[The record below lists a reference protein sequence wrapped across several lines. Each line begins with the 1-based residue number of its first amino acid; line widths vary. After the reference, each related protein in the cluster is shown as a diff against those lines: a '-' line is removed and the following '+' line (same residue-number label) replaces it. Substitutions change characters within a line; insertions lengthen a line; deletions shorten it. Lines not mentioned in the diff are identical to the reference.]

1 MNFQEVTELDI
12 KNYTLLKEEQIAEV
26 NGTAYLL
33 EHNKTKARVMLV
45 CNDDTN
51 KVFNI
56 GFRTPPADD
65 TGVAH
70 ITEHSVLCGSK
81 KFPAKDPFVELA
93 KGSLNTFLNAM
104 TYPDKTVYPIA
115 SVNDKDFHNLMEV
128 YLDAVFYPNTYH
140 NDKILKQ
147 EGWHYHLEDAQDAI
161 TYNGVVYNEM
171 KGAYSSAEQ
180 QLFDAIQTSLLPD
193 TTYGCDSGGNPTA
206 IPDLTYEDFLD
217 FHKKYYHPSNSYI
230 YLYGNVDVEKELAF
244 IDEEYLCHYDYLQ
257 VDSEIHPQQAFTEK
271 KEVTMYYPL
280 SDAEEEEENTYFSYN
295 VIIGEHVNRSTDL
308 TAMILDYALMDVP
321 GAPIQKAIVDA
332 GISNDVFS
340 SYENSMLQPMYSIVA
355 KGCKT
360 EDKERFV
367 KVIEDTLSSLIENG
381 LEDKMLTASL
391 NHFEFKYKEANY
403 GRYPKGLM
411 YGLNAFNSWLYDDNE
426 PFMHLKYNQE
436 FAYLKEQIGT
446 DYYAKFLKERIL
458 DNQHKTVL
466 VGLPKK
472 GLNKELEKKVAD
484 KLAAYKESLSDSEIA
499 ELVRQT
505 KELERYQSEPS
516 TKEDLEKIPM
526 LELDDID
533 KKAQTLKNREYQV
546 EGIPVVQHDIFT
558 NGIAYVDYHFMMNQ
572 VPVHLLPYVSLLVA
586 LYKDVDTDSR
596 TYNELANEIDLKTG
610 GIGLSISSIGVKP
623 ELGEYKVFLAIR
635 TKVLNEN
642 LADAL
647 ALMEEILFTSH
658 VTDKKRM
665 KEVLAEMVSQ
675 MKMGITD
682 NGHTAM
688 ANRAMSYFSKGA
700 YVKELIDGISFYEF
714 AKDLNKNF
722 EAKYDEICENLQAA
736 LHAFAKPKNLIV
748 SYTGQEN
755 VDAVLGNAL
764 TSLKKYFN
772 EEQKD
777 VVKQQFDIQIK
788 NEGFKTASKVQY
800 AAMAGKFKNNDEEY
814 DAALNVLQI
823 IFSYDYL
830 WINVRVK
837 GGAYGCMCSFS
848 RVGDAAFTSYRD
860 PNLTKT
866 YDVYKGAVQYVKN
879 FDASDRDMLKY
890 IIGAIAKIDT
900 PMTPSAEGAFSFICY
915 LSGITE
921 EDLQRDRDRVLTT
934 DVNAI
939 RALAPYIE
947 RLLSF
952 ECLAALGDEDVIA
965 REEKIFKEIKTLN

>member
-1 MNFQEVTELDI
+1 MNI
-12 KNYTLLKEEQIAEV
+12 KNYTVLKEEQIEEL

-33 EHNKTKARVMLV
+33 QHDKTKARVMV
-45 CNDDTN
+45 VMNDDTN

-128 YLDAVFYPNTYH
+128 YLDAVFYPNTYT

-147 EGWHYHLEDAQDAI
+147 EGWHYHLEDEKDDI
-161 TYNGVVYNEM
+161 TYVGVVYNEM

-193 TTYGCDSGGNPTA
+193 TTYGCDSGGNPVS
-206 IPDLTYEDFLD
+206 IPDLTYEDFLS

-230 YLYGNVDVEKELAF
+230 YLYGDVDIEKELAF
-244 IDEEYLCHYDYLQ
+244 IDEEYLQHFDYLA
-257 VDSEIHPQQAFTEK
+257 VDSEIKAQESFDEV

-280 SDAEEEEENTYFSYN
+280 SDAEEEEDNTYLSYN
-295 VIIGEHVNRSTDL
+295 LIIGDKPDRCADL
-308 TAMILDYALMDVP
+308 TAMILDYALIDVP
-321 GAPIQKAIVDA
+321 GAPIRKALVDA

-367 KVIEDTLSSLIENG
+367 RIIEDTLAKLIHDG
-381 LEDKMLTASL
+381 LEERMLAASL

-426 PFMHLKYNQE
+426 PFMCLKYNKE
-436 FAYLKEQIGT
+436 FVYLKEQIGT
-446 DYYAKFLKERIL
+446 EYYVNFLKERIL
-458 DNQHKTVL
+458 ENTHKTIL

-472 GLNKELEKKVAD
+472 GLNKELEQKVAD
-484 KLAAYKESLSDSEIA
+484 KLKAYKESLSAEQIA

-505 KELERYQSEPS
+505 KELEQYQSEPS

-526 LELDDID
+526 LELEDIG
-533 KKAQTLKNREYQV
+533 KKAIRLKNREYSV
-546 EGIPVVQHDIFT
+546 EDIPVVQHDIFT
-558 NGIAYVDYHFMMNQ
+558 NGIAYVDYHFMMNT
-572 VPVHLLPYVSLLVA
+572 VPVHLLPYVSLLTA
-586 LYKDVDTDSR
+586 LYKEVDTDARS
-596 TYNELANEIDLKTG
+596 YNELSNEIDLKTG
-610 GIGLSISSIGVKP
+610 GIGISLSSVGVKP
-623 ELGEYKVFLAIR
+623 ELGEYKVFFTIR
-635 TKVLNEN
+635 TKVLYEN
-642 LADAL
+642 LAEAL
-647 ALMEEILFTSH
+647 SLMEEILFDSH

-665 KEVLAEMVSQ
+665 KEILGEMVSQ
-675 MKMGITD
+675 MKMSITD
-682 NGHTAM
+682 SGHTAM
-688 ANRAMSYFSKGA
+688 ANRALSYFAKGA
-700 YVKELIDGISFYEF
+700 YLKEVLEGITFYEF
-714 AKDLNKNF
+714 ANDLYKNF
-722 EAKYDEICENLQAA
+722 DAKYEEICENIHAA
-736 LHAFAKPKNLIV
+736 LHAVAKSNNLVV
-748 SYTGQEN
+748 SYTGLEDVQN
-755 VDAVLGNAL
+755 VFEKSFI
-764 TSLKKYFN
+764 SLKQRFN
-772 EEQKD
+772 NDTEDVVEQK
-777 VVKQQFDIQIK
+777 FDMQVK

-800 AAMAGKFKNNDEEY
+800 VAQAGRFMDKGGKFN
-814 DAALNVLQI
+814 ASLNVLQV

-837 GGAYGCMCSFS
+837 GGAYGCMCNFN
-848 RVGDAAFTSYRD
+848 RVGDGCFMSYRD

-866 YDVYKGAVQYVKN
+866 YDVYHAATEYVRN

-890 IIGAIAKIDT
+890 IIGAIAKLDT
-900 PMTPSAEGAFSFICY
+900 PMTPSAEGAFSFSCY
-915 LSGITE
+915 LSGVSDS
-921 EDLQRDRDRVLTT
+921 DLQNDRDTILAT
-934 DVNAI
+934 DVSKI
-939 RALAPYIE
+939 RNLAACIE
-947 RLLSF
+947 SILSYD
-952 ECLAALGDEDVIA
+952 CITALGDEDIIA
-965 REEKIFKEIKTLN
+965 KEKDVFKEVKTLN